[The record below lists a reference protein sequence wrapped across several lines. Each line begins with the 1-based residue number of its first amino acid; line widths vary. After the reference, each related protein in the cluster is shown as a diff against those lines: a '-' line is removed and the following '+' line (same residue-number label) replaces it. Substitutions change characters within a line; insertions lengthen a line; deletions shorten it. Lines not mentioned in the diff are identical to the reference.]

1 MVKKLARWG
10 ACLLVILVMSGCSSQ
25 EDEWRLALNDRIVD
39 AQSSLKKLDRG
50 FNNGSMRNVAIL
62 KFYTEE
68 VKKIQS
74 GMYELVHTLGMD
86 ATKQG
91 PLYRNIQLRL
101 SDVKV
106 GMEPAIKAGKRKVEE
121 LYQELQYIALAADTK
136 TYNQML
142 TDPINVLAD
151 MSKGKL
157 GRVEAMSKAASA
169 RTNSASDYGAGS
181 QLIGNPNYGHWNNN
195 NSGGSFWEWYG
206 KYALFNSLFNRRSVS
221 YSSWGHNRDY
231 SYYNDYGRDR
241 YTSPSQYKQQQTV
254 QKKTENKFKKSGKSY
269 SSPYAKT
276 RSGSRT
282 SIDRFKTP
290 SRFQSS
296 YSKLGSHSTSTTSNS
311 SSFRSGYSRT
321 SRSSSGGK

>member
-1 MVKKLARWG
+1 MVRKLAWWG
-10 ACLLVILVMSGCSSQ
+10 ACLLAILVMSGCSSQ

-62 KFYTEE
+62 KFYADE

-74 GMYELVHTLGMD
+74 GMYELIHTLGMD

-91 PLYRNIQLRL
+91 PLYKNIQLRL
-101 SDVKV
+101 SDAKA
-106 GMEPAIKAGKRKVEE
+106 GMEPAIKAGKQKVEA
-121 LYQELQYIALAADTK
+121 LYQELQYIVLAADTK

-151 MSKGKL
+151 MSNGKL
-157 GRVEAMSKAASA
+157 ARVEAMSKTASA

-181 QLIGNPNYGHWNNN
+181 QLIGNPNYGQWNNQG
-195 NSGGSFWEWYG
+195 GGSFWEWYG
-206 KYALFNSLFNRRSVS
+206 KYALFSSLFNRRSVS

-241 YTSPSQYKQQQTV
+241 YTSPSQYKQQQTA
-254 QKKTENKFKKSGKSY
+254 QKKAENKFKQSGKSF

-282 SIDRFKTP
+282 SVDRFKTP

-296 YSKLGSHSTSTTSNS
+296 YSKPSSSSTSAASNS

-321 SRSSSGGK
+321 SRSSSSGK